1 MTVSDMSVTFALV
14 VTQPAWRIGW
24 IKLSTPIMSRRI
36 PAIIMTIP
44 ITVIKNREMPSVNRG
59 ELCFIVMCPLNS
71 GDQLANLSLVQ

>member
-1 MTVSDMSVTFALV
+1 MSVTFALV

-24 IKLSTPIMSRRI
+24 IKLSTPIMSIRI

-59 ELCFIVMCPLNS
+59 ELCFFVMRPLNS